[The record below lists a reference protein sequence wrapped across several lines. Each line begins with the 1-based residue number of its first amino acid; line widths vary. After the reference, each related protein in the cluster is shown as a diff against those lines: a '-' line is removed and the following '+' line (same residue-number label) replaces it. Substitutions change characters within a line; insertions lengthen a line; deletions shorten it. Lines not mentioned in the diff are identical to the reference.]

1 LMAAVSI
8 GTRPTFKDQGHA
20 IEVFILDYTG
30 ALYDRVLTIEFV
42 QRIRG
47 QEKYETIKALQDQ
60 VNRDVVRTREIL
72 VPTLAG

>member
-1 LMAAVSI
+1 MAAVSI

-47 QEKYETIKALQDQ
+47 QEKYETVKALQNQ
-60 VNRDVVRTREIL
+60 VNKDIVRTREIL
-72 VPTLAG
+72 ASTAVG